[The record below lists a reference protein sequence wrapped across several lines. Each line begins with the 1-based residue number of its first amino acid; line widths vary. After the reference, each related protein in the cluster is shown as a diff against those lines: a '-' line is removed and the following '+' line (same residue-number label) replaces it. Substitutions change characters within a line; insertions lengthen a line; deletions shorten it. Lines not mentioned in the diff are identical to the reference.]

1 MINHTSIIQQNTE
14 RFLANHLS
22 GEMVFMNLD
31 NGSYLGLNAVGTAI
45 WNFTAQPARVEE
57 IVARLMAQYN
67 VDQETC
73 EQQTIEL
80 LVHMQNEQMIIVS

>member
-1 MINHTSIIQQNTE
+1 MINNKSIIQQNTK

-31 NGSYLGLNAVGTAI
+31 NGSYLGLNAIGTAI
-45 WNFTAQPARVEE
+45 WNSTEQPASVEE
-57 IVARLMAQYN
+57 IVAKLMGQYN

-73 EQQTIEL
+73 EQQTIAL
-80 LVHMQNEQMIIVS
+80 LVQMQDEQMIIVS